1 MTPSKEDLIAMAQQ
15 VRAEGFAPVTIHPEV
30 RRLCELAFAAGA
42 AAERERIIAAN
53 APEIERVNAY
63 IAALEQAVAAEREAC
78 AKVCDDIFRHWLQTD
93 PEEKLATPDADDCAR
108 AIRARG
114 ETSSRGQA

>member
-42 AAERERIIAAN
+42 AAERDRIIAAN
-53 APEIERVNAY
+53 EPEIEKVNAY
-63 IAALEQAVAAEREAC
+63 IKAMEDAVAAEREVC
-78 AKVCDDIFRHWLQTD
+78 AKVCIETGATKGRSDDGWD
-93 PEEKLATPDADDCAR
+93 MADHCAA

-114 ETSSRGQA
+114 NA

>member
-78 AKVCDDIFRHWLQTD
+78 ATVVEQT
-93 PEEKLATPDADDCAR
+93 KWSNWFQADCAA